1 MKVSQTALAA
11 LLNKNAV
18 ELRFLRRRPI
28 AGAPATRRMLATN
41 DTVLLNSAAGRVALN
56 FKPASGR
63 LKFDPSQ
70 KGLVLT
76 WDIFMQD
83 YRLVPSESVDI
94 VSVIPTTPP
103 EEFWKYF
110 SEVLSKMSTTD
121 KEQFMDK

>member
-18 ELRFLRRRPI
+18 ELRFQRRRPI

-56 FKPASGR
+56 FRPATGR
-63 LKFDPSQ
+63 LKFNPAQ

-83 YRLVPSESVDI
+83 YRLIPAESVD
-94 VSVIPTTPP
+94 VVAVIPTTPP
-103 EEFWKYF
+103 EEWWKYF